1 MTLTAD
7 GRTLISTTEAC
18 ARSGL
23 TAGYIS
29 LIARRGHVE
38 AIRVGNYWLLYED
51 AFERFLAMPRK
62 PGPKSG
68 AGRTSTAPS
77 MAEESGKER
86 QQGATSGN
94 LTGKLGFPS

>member
-1 MTLTAD
+1 MTLTAN

-38 AIRVGNYWLLYED
+38 AVRVGNYWLLYED
-51 AFERFLAMPRK
+51 SFERFLARPRK
-62 PGPKSG
+62 PGPKRG
-68 AGRTSTAPS
+68 AVRTSTAPS
-77 MAEESGKER
+77 MVEESGDER
-86 QQGATSGN
+86 QHGATFGN
-94 LTGKLGFPS
+94 LTGNPGCQS